1 MQLKSYMIHQDIF
14 ISPLLL
20 MCSDPKIHLKKSKYK
35 IPDIF
40 PPHLMLNEQINQLSF
55 ECTKDNNGKSTN
67 SEEEFSSE
75 SEIDCKK
82 FKSNIENEESLD
94 AMNILLRLKKNS
106 SNNDLKDIKGE
117 KGYTILDLLKLTCK

>member
-1 MQLKSYMIHQDIF
+1 MIQQDIF
-14 ISPLLL
+14 ISPLCPL
-20 MCSDPKIHLKKSKYK
+20 PKLKKSQYK

-40 PPHLMLNEQINQLSF
+40 PPLLLLNEQINQLSF